1 MGSDAETFPSEHL
14 NRLLQNPVVDR
25 RRFMQLAGGTGAVL
39 GLGPLIAACGST
51 TTGTS
56 TPGGGSTTTIKIGYV
71 SPETG
76 SLAPFGVAD
85 KFVLNA
91 IQNGPWKNGIKVGNS
106 TVLVQL
112 TVKDSQSSDSVAA
125 QVALDLIN
133 NESIDLMLVSSTP
146 DTTNPVSDQ
155 CEANGVPC
163 ISTVAP
169 WQSWFFGRNGVPTKP
184 FEWTYHFFWGL
195 EDIITTYFDMWSQV
209 SSDKVVGAL
218 WPNDP
223 DGNAFSSAM
232 TGFPPA
238 IKSNG
243 FTLVD
248 PGRYATATPDFTQEI
263 NKFKAGNC
271 DILTGV
277 PIPPDFNT
285 FWKQAAQQGYK
296 PKIATVAKALLFPD
310 TINALGSI
318 AAGLSTEVW
327 WTPTFPYT
335 SSITGQSAAQLA
347 AAYTQST
354 GKQWTQ
360 PIGYV
365 HALLEVATDVI
376 KRAGNVT
383 DPAALTTAIKATNLK
398 TIVGTVD
405 WTGGPVAN
413 VAKTKQVG
421 GQWRPGTDYPFDLI
435 VVSNKDNADV
445 PLGGSLQP
453 MA

>member
-1 MGSDAETFPSEHL
+1 MTTDRDIVRIGQFDQLAL
-14 NRLLQNPVVDR
+14 NPVVNR
-25 RRFMQLAGGTGAVL
+25 RRFIELGGSAAAVL
-39 GLGPLIAACGST
+39 GLGPILAACGST
-51 TTGTS
+51 S
-56 TPGGGSTTTIKIGYV
+56 PAISGSGKTTTIKVGYV

-91 IQNGPWKNGIKVGNS
+91 IQTGPWKNGIKVGNS
-106 TVLVQL
+106 TVNVQL

-169 WQSWFFGRNGVPTKP
+169 WQSWFFGRMGVPTKP
-184 FEWTYHFFWGL
+184 FMWTYHFFWGL
-195 EDIITTYFDMWSQV
+195 EDIETTYFDMWSQV
-209 SSDKVVGAL
+209 SSDKIVGAL
-218 WPNDP
+218 WPNDS
-223 DGNAFSSAM
+223 DGNAFASAT

-238 IKSNG
+238 IKTAG
-243 FTLVD
+243 YTLVD
-248 PGRYATATPDFTQEI
+248 PGRYQTMTPDFTTEI
-263 NKFKAGNC
+263 NRYKNGNC

-285 FWKQAAQQGYK
+285 FWKQASQQGYK
-296 PKIATVAKALLFPD
+296 PKIASIAKALLFPD
-310 TINALGSI
+310 TINALGGI

-327 WTPTFPYT
+327 WTPTFPY
-335 SSITGQSAAQLA
+335 SSSLTGQSAAQLA
-347 AAYTQST
+347 SAYTQST

-376 KRAGNVT
+376 KRTADVT
-383 DPAALTTAIKATNLK
+383 DPNALVAAIKATNLQ

-435 VVSNKDNADV
+435 VVSNKDNPDV
-445 PLGGSLQP
+445 PLGGSLQA

>member
-1 MGSDAETFPSEHL
+1 MTTDRDII
-14 NRLLQNPVVDR
+14 RLGQLDQLALNPVVNR
-25 RRFMQLAGGTGAVL
+25 RRFIELAGGAGAVL
-39 GLGPLIAACGST
+39 GLGPILAACGSSSPGSSA
-51 TTGTS
+51 TGKAITL
-56 TPGGGSTTTIKIGYV
+56 KVGYV

-91 IQNGPWKNGIKVGNS
+91 IQSGPWKNGIKVGNT
-106 TVLVQL
+106 TVNVQL

-169 WQSWFFGRNGVPTKP
+169 WQSWFFGRMGVPTKP
-184 FEWTYHFFWGL
+184 FMWTYHFFWGL
-195 EDIITTYFDMWSQV
+195 EDIETTYFDMWSQV
-209 SSDKVVGAL
+209 SNDKVVGAL
-218 WPNDP
+218 WPNDS
-223 DGNAFSSAM
+223 DGNAFASAT

-238 IKSNG
+238 IKTAG
-243 FTLVD
+243 YTLVD
-248 PGRYATATPDFTQEI
+248 PGRYQTMTPDFTTEI
-263 NKFKAGNC
+263 NRYKNGNC

-285 FWKQAAQQGYK
+285 FWKQASQQGYK
-296 PKIATVAKALLFPD
+296 PKIASIAKALLFPD
-310 TINALGSI
+310 TINALGGI

-327 WTPTFPYT
+327 WTPTFPY
-335 SSITGQSAAQLA
+335 SSSLTGQSASQLA
-347 AAYTQST
+347 SAYTQST

-365 HALLEVATDVI
+365 HALFEVATDVI
-376 KRAGNVT
+376 KRAADVT
-383 DPAALTTAIKATNLK
+383 DPSALVAAIKATNLR

-435 VVSNKDNADV
+435 VVSNKDNPDV
-445 PLGGSLQP
+445 PLGGSLQA